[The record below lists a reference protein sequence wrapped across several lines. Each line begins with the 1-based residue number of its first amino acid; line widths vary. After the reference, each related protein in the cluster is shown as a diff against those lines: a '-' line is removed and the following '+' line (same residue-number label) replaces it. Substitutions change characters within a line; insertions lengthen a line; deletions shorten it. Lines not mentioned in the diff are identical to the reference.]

1 MCNRH
6 LGKTAEKFALVSRLE
21 ATVSEYGKNLQDC
34 KMEVLVGVRQQHS
47 QLEFELSGQLHLF
60 LNHMYA
66 LASIYGRWGCKR
78 MCAITLHFSGLQLV
92 FDAGALQPSL
102 QLPGCLATGFRCV
115 LATSMTYLVLIAW
128 EGLCLSKHSEISS
141 CSFHGLQSCSHPRF
155 LLNPKEQFVKI
166 QIVAVADGT
175 DVALGEAT
183 VPIADPMSESM
194 NSWCGASSCEELWWM
209 LSGIETEA
217 TTKMQLLDRISKHLL
232 ADLEV

>member
-1 MCNRH
+1 M
-6 LGKTAEKFALVSRLE
+6 GAEDVRGCVQSLCISVVCSWCSMQARFNLPYNSRAAWPLVS
-21 ATVSEYGKNLQDC
+21 V
-34 KMEVLVGVRQQHS
+34 
-47 QLEFELSGQLHLF
+47 
-60 LNHMYA
+60 
-66 LASIYGRWGCKR
+66 
-78 MCAITLHFSGLQLV
+78 V
-92 FDAGALQPSL
+92 FWQC
-102 QLPGCLATGFRCV
+102 QWHIQF
-115 LATSMTYLVLIAW
+115 LIAW

-141 CSFHGLQSCSHPRF
+141 CSFHGLRSCSHPRF